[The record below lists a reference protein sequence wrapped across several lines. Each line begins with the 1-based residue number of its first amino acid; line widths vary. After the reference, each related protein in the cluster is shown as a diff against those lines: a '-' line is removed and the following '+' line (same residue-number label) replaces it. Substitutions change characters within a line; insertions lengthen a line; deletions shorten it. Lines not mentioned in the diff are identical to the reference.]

1 MTLHMILYWC
11 GQGAAEGLIVM
22 KLALSTDTP
31 LYQITLLA
39 SGGYFFPY
47 AGTTAM
53 LDDFFASLEQHTP
66 SAPDNEPDPHGYEH
80 EILSLYRRYQAG
92 DQKVKFWKQ
101 PFIKP
106 VKVFQLTE
114 PVEISPY
121 AASFT
126 TEQNER
132 ILLTGA
138 RMRYRLVYGRCAR
151 KYRRYAWMEV
161 EDGYS
166 RSEELEELEE
176 SAVPLDELF
185 LLHTSMFAPE
195 NKVMA
200 SRLLFKEREFASQL
214 AMETDMAA
222 PVPVNFDSFFHELF
236 GDEEPDL

>member
-1 MTLHMILYWC
+1 MPPHTILYWC
-11 GQGAAEGLIVM
+11 GQRAAERLIVM
-22 KLALSTDTP
+22 KLALSADTP

-39 SGGYFFPY
+39 AGGYFFPY

-53 LDDFFASLEQHTP
+53 LDDFFASLEQQTP
-66 SAPDNEPDPHGYEH
+66 SAPANEPDPHSYEH
-80 EILSLYRRYQAG
+80 EILSLYRQYQAG

-106 VKVFQLTE
+106 VKVFHLTE

-138 RMRYRLVYGRCAR
+138 RMRYRLVYGRCAG
-151 KYRRYAWMEV
+151 KYRCYAWIEV

-166 RSEELEELEE
+166 RPEESEEP
-176 SAVPLDELF
+176 ATPLDELF
-185 LLHTSMFAPE
+185 LLPADMFVLE
-195 NKVMA
+195 NKVIS

-214 AMETDMAA
+214 EMEADIAA
-222 PVPVNFDSFFHELF
+222 PATVNCDSFFHELF
-236 GDEEPDL
+236 EDEEPDL

>member
-1 MTLHMILYWC
+1 
-11 GQGAAEGLIVM
+11 M

-39 SGGYFFPY
+39 AGGYFFPY
-47 AGTTAM
+47 AGTAAM
-53 LDDFFASLEQHTP
+53 LDDFFASLEQQTP
-66 SAPDNEPDPHGYEH
+66 SAPDNEPDPHSYEH
-80 EILSLYRRYQAG
+80 EILSLYRQYQAG

-101 PFIKP
+101 PFIQP
-106 VKVFQLTE
+106 IQVSYLTE

-138 RMRYRLVYGRCAR
+138 RMRYRLAYGCCAR
-151 KYRRYAWMEV
+151 RYRRYAWMEV

-166 RSEELEELEE
+166 RLEE
-176 SAVPLDELF
+176 SEESAAPLDEIF
-185 LLHTSMFAPE
+185 LPHTSMFVPE

-200 SRLLFKEREFASQL
+200 ARLLFKEREFASRL
-214 AMETDMAA
+214 ELEADMASPA
-222 PVPVNFDSFFHELF
+222 PMNCDSFFHELF
-236 GDEEPDL
+236 ADEEPDL

>member
-1 MTLHMILYWC
+1 MSPHTILYWC
-11 GQGAAEGLIVM
+11 GQRAVEKLFVM
-22 KLALSTDTP
+22 KIALSTDTP

-47 AGTTAM
+47 AGTSAM
-53 LDDFFASLEQHTP
+53 LDDFFASLEQQTP
-66 SAPDNEPDPHGYEH
+66 SAPDNEPDPHSYEH
-80 EILSLYRRYQAG
+80 EILSLYRQYQAG

-101 PFIKP
+101 PFIQP
-106 VKVFQLTE
+106 IQVSHLTE

-138 RMRYRLVYGRCAR
+138 RMRCRLVYGRCAR

-166 RSEELEELEE
+166 RSEELEELEG
-176 SAVPLDELF
+176 SAAPLDEIF
-185 LLHTSMFAPE
+185 LPTTSMFVPE

-200 SRLLFKEREFASQL
+200 SRLLFKEREFASKL
-214 AMETDMAA
+214 EMEADMASPA
-222 PVPVNFDSFFHELF
+222 PVNFDSFFHELF
-236 GDEEPDL
+236 QDEEPDL